1 MKRTSLLTAAAAFAL
16 VAGAA
21 SAQSTSTQRAT
32 PATPATPAQ
41 PAAKTPGAPAT
52 PATPATRATPATPS
66 PSASAAPAA
75 GQVKAAGDI
84 VETARAAG
92 QFSTF
97 LKAVEATNLTQVL
110 KTNKGLTVFAP
121 TDAAFA
127 ALPPG
132 ELDRLM
138 QPGNR
143 GQLQKVLTYHL
154 INAKVDSSK
163 IKGAKGPVPTV
174 AGANV
179 ELDGSGEALKVN
191 NATIV
196 QADVTPTNGT
206 LHVIDKVLL
215 PPAAATASA
224 APTGA
229 ATSASS
235 TAPAASGS
243 AAGTA
248 STGASSTAVEGTVTG
263 SASDAGATAR
273 TRSSDG
279 APANTTAGDDE

>member
-1 MKRTSLLTAAAAFAL
+1 MNRTSLLTAAAAFAL

-21 SAQSTSTQRAT
+21 SAQTTSTTRAQ
-32 PATPATPAQ
+32 PATPATPAE
-41 PAAKTPGAPAT
+41 PATKTPGSAATPAAPAT
-52 PATPATRATPATPS
+52 PATPSTA
-66 PSASAAPAA
+66 AA
-75 GQVKAAGDI
+75 GVQVKAAGDI
-84 VETARAAG
+84 IETAKASG

-138 QPGNR
+138 QPANR
-143 GQLQKVLTYHL
+143 AQLQKVLTYHL
-154 INAKVDSSK
+154 INAPVDSSK

-179 ELDGSGEALKVN
+179 ELDGSGESLKVN

-196 QADVTPTNGT
+196 QADVRPTNGT

-215 PPAAATASA
+215 PPGTATASA
-224 APTGA
+224 APSSGTSASATTAPSTGA
-229 ATSASS
+229 ATS
-235 TAPAASGS
+235 TAAPSNASG
-243 AAGTA
+243 AG
-248 STGASSTAVEGTVTG
+248 
-263 SASDAGATAR
+263 SDAGAAER

-279 APANTTAGDDE
+279 GSADSTTGDE